1 MITIHQP
8 YICDGGSGN
17 ARLEAVIE
25 DEGLQRE
32 FKLWY
37 EVENAYRE
45 YLCTESADAFLLTIL
60 PLAANAGQD
69 LFIEAN
75 VSPKLLYNTREIHI
89 PFLAHFL
96 NKKEIKIRTQSAEAC
111 HFQGNAVVTGCSLGV
126 DSLTAIYQHIDPACQ
141 PEYRLTHLC
150 LFNAGHLGNIDQEHT
165 TRSLMESAE
174 QAEAFA
180 SEVGLKLFWVNSNI
194 AELVDSYHLATT
206 QVAHYTSA
214 GCALALQKFLGKY
227 MYASSYAA
235 EKIRIEPGHTAR
247 TEALL
252 TPMMSTES
260 VDVILTDA
268 FVRRIDKTERIS
280 RNPLT
285 VRYLN
290 VCWSTSDALEKG
302 GKDWY
307 QKDKKFRNCGWCDK
321 CMRTLLTLELYGRLS
336 DYAEAFDLERY
347 RYNRKDYIIKV
358 VANRKYGDYYEEI
371 YELMKEKH
379 FPIPLRG
386 ELLRLVNVKDSKLVL
401 WLWQTYRS
409 LRRKRYHAGR

>member
-45 YLCTESADAFLLTIL
+45 YLCTESADAFLLPFL
-60 PLAANAGQD
+60 PLAANVGQD

-75 VSPKLLYNTREIHI
+75 VSPKLLHNAREIHV
-89 PFLAHFL
+89 PFLAHAFG
-96 NKKEIKIRTQSAEAC
+96 KKKIEVRAQSAVAC
-111 HFQGNAVVTGCSLGV
+111 HFHGSAVATGCSLGV
-126 DSLTAIYQHIDPACQ
+126 DSLSAIYQYTDPACQ

-150 LFNAGHLGNIDQEHT
+150 LFNSGQLGNIDQEQT
-165 TRSLMESAE
+165 TRSLMECAKRAE
-174 QAEAFA
+174 PFA
-180 SEVGLKLFWVNSNI
+180 SEMGLDLFWIDSNI
-194 AELVDSYHLATT
+194 PDLVDRYHLSTAQTS
-206 QVAHYTSA
+206 QYTSA
-214 GCALALQKFLGKY
+214 GCALTLQKFLGKY
-227 MYASSYAA
+227 MFASGTSA
-235 EKIRIEPGHTAR
+235 EKIRMEHGDASHAK
-247 TEALL
+247 ALVVPA
-252 TPMMSTES
+252 TSTES

-280 RNPLT
+280 KNPLT
-285 VRYLN
+285 PRYLD
-290 VCWSTSDALEKG
+290 VCWSTYDALEKG

-307 QKDKKFRNCGWCDK
+307 QKDKEFRNCGWCDK
-321 CMRTLLTLELYGRLS
+321 CMRTLFTLELYGRLS

-358 VANRKYGDYYEEI
+358 VANRNHGGFYEEI

-409 LRRKRYHAGR
+409 LRRKRYHTDR